1 MSLFHLYCVRP
12 HKVLWIIAR
21 VVWRCDDTWSK
32 ESFKLNW
39 CSPSLP
45 QPSAG
50 QGGANCQSPVPVFE
64 SGTQER
70 GSQSEFEWQ
79 WSKQQ
84 QWSPTKPYLQLLDPR
99 LVQGLPGNARLHSD
113 LISWVSKSEE
123 HDGDDG
129 NYKRRWWI
137 SNGDIFRGM
146 SNKKICCQR
155 RGRPR
160 LLLLLLDCLFTS
172 SRQLCK
178 SKEKWS
184 KATNVDKNWQN
195 LTVDNYGKSQQKLS
209 ELPMT
214 LFVATCSWKSAN
226 HDKNTLS
233 AVAKN
238 MSDLL
243 QTYLKTR

>member
-146 SNKKICCQR
+146 SNKKIVAKDGADRGCCFCCSTVFL
-155 RGRPR
+155 PV
-160 LLLLLLDCLFTS
+160 LDNFA
-172 SRQLCK
+172 
-178 SKEKWS
+178 
-184 KATNVDKNWQN
+184 KAKRND
-195 LTVDNYGKSQQKLS
+195 QKLQMWTKIGKTWQLTTMAKAS
-209 ELPMT
+209 
-214 LFVATCSWKSAN
+214 
-226 HDKNTLS
+226 KN
-233 AVAKN
+233 
-238 MSDLL
+238 
-243 QTYLKTR
+243 